1 MKWSWNLFSF
11 FFWSIWKYVLRQFLT
26 KNCMDTEIE
35 NFSDFWYIFDYL
47 SIVLRNYQQR
57 IDFIDQNAESFKKI
71 LEFIFKGILLKVLFL
86 SSSSM
91 FFFYFLSFLDGGVYV
106 ISSMYNRIVEYYV
119 ILLFF
124 DKSGVLHQ
132 YLCGKVLGTNW
143 MLANVSTDILRI
155 YYRFSSSIVFSF
167 FFIYLVFKIKI
178 ELIELNF
185 CSFQL
190 LWSKTFKFTRKR

>member
-1 MKWSWNLFSF
+1 
-11 FFWSIWKYVLRQFLT
+11 
-26 KNCMDTEIE
+26 MDTEIE

-71 LEFIFKGILLKVLFL
+71 LEFIFKGILLKFLFL

-106 ISSMYNRIVEYYV
+106 ITSMYNRIVEYYV

-132 YLCGKVLGTNW
+132 YLCGKVIGTNW

-155 YYRFSSSIVFSF
+155 YYRFSSIEFSL
-167 FFIYLVFKIKI
+167 FI
-178 ELIELNF
+178 
-185 CSFQL
+185 
-190 LWSKTFKFTRKR
+190 

>member
-1 MKWSWNLFSF
+1 MRKVSRKSWNL
-11 FFWSIWKYVLRQFLT
+11 Y
-26 KNCMDTEIE
+26 
-35 NFSDFWYIFDYL
+35 
-47 SIVLRNYQQR
+47 
-57 IDFIDQNAESFKKI
+57 
-71 LEFIFKGILLKVLFL
+71 LKVFYLQFLFL

-132 YLCGKVLGTNW
+132 YLCGKVIGTNW

-167 FFIYLVFKIKI
+167 FFIYLVFKIKF

-190 LWSKTFKFTRKR
+190 L